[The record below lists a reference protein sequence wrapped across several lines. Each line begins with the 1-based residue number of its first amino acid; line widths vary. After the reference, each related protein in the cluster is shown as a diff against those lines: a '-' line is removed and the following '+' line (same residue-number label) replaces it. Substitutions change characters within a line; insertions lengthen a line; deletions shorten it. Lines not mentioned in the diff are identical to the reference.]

1 MCELDGARGK
11 ERTRRSC
18 NTLFQSWKHQYVYFT
33 RVNSEETTLEDL
45 FFAHPESINMLN
57 TFPTVSVMNS
67 TYKTNTYRMPL
78 FEIVGVTST
87 KFTYSVAFAFLS
99 FEQDDNFTCVLEM
112 LVGLLTSKLNMPK
125 VIVTDRDTTLMNAV
139 AKVLPKIYHILCY
152 FSY

>member
-1 MCELDGARGK
+1 
-11 ERTRRSC
+11 
-18 NTLFQSWKHQYVYFT
+18 
-33 RVNSEETTLEDL
+33 
-45 FFAHPESINMLN
+45 MLN

-139 AKVLPKIYHILCY
+139 AKVPPKIYHILCY